1 MVYLLSVNYV
11 LLSST
16 IARSKEEYVR
26 YNSRADPGSYL
37 LKDIER
43 ILIVK
48 LSSIGDVVHSLPTL
62 KALRDAYPQAYIAWV
77 VEEKSKDIITDN
89 PLLDEVIIFEKE
101 RWKKELFKTKGTKE
115 SLLDVYN
122 FAKTLREKKFDAAI
136 DLQGLLRSSL
146 IAYFSGAKIRVG
158 YRDSGEMSH
167 IFYNLKVDSNE
178 SGIHAV
184 DRHLY
189 IAKFL
194 GANINNVE
202 FPLWISKEERNFA
215 KKVLSEHNISRKDL
229 LIGLNAGASIQHNRW
244 DKERFAKLGDILIEK
259 HEANIILFGG
269 KQDVKSVQEIYEMM
283 RNKPINL
290 AGKTTMKQ
298 LASIIEYCNLFIGND
313 TGPLHIAVAMKVPVV
328 AIFGPADPK
337 RTGPYG
343 KQNIVVYKKLSCSP
357 CFRHP
362 TCSDFKCMKLISVEE
377 VLEAAERLLSR

>member
-122 FAKTLREKKFDAAI
+122 FAKTLREKKFDVAI

-269 KQDVKSVQEIYEMM
+269 KQDVKLVQEIYEMM

>member
-122 FAKTLREKKFDAAI
+122 FAKTLREKKFDVAI

-259 HEANIILFGG
+259 HKANIILFGG

-377 VLEAAERLLSR
+377 VLEAAKRLFSR

>member
-115 SLLDVYN
+115 SLKDVYN

-194 GANINNVE
+194 GASINQVE

-269 KQDVKSVQEIYEMM
+269 KQDVKLVQEIYEMM